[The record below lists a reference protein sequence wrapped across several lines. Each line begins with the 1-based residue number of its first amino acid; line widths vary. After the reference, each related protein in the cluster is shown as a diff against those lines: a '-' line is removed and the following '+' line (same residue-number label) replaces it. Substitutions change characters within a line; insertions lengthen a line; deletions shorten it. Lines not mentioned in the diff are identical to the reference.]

1 MTDEFHSH
9 GILGILYA
17 EDFGI
22 EAEPPLPDLE
32 PAPPPLAA
40 QDVEAACR
48 DAVTA
53 AEAAW
58 AHSATARRTTALETL
73 ASGLAAA
80 RRDADAQAEA
90 LADGLAR
97 TTLAMVAGALPHL
110 CRSHGDAEVTALLHQ
125 LLPALAARTRVVVRV
140 HAALAALLEDDLVRM
155 GDGIAEQVDLR
166 PVNLAPGDVRL
177 SWEGGTLH
185 RDAAALCAAMADA
198 LARLG
203 LFIPD
208 PAPPQAST
216 THPPAPYT
224 PAQHTPSAAPA
235 ILETRSLAH
244 V

>member
-1 MTDEFHSH
+1 MDEFRSN

-17 EDFGI
+17 EDFGL
-22 EAEPPLPDLE
+22 EPEPPPDPE
-32 PAPPPLAA
+32 PEPPSPLTAA
-40 QDVEAACR
+40 DVDAACSI
-48 DAVTA
+48 AVAA

-58 AHSATARRTTALETL
+58 ADCATARRTAALE
-73 ASGLAAA
+73 ALAAGFATA

-97 TTLAMVAGALPHL
+97 TTLALVAGALPHL
-110 CRSHGDAEVTALLHQ
+110 CRTHGDAEVSALLHQ

-140 HAALAALLEDDLVRM
+140 HAALAALLEDDLARL
-155 GDGIAEQVDLR
+155 GDGLTDQVELR

-185 RDAAALCAAMADA
+185 RDSAALCAAMTDG

-203 LFIPD
+203 LFVPE
-208 PAPPQAST
+208 PVPQ
-216 THPPAPYT
+216 PPAALPPT
-224 PAQHTPSAAPA
+224 PPA
-235 ILETRSLAH
+235 TYETRRLAH